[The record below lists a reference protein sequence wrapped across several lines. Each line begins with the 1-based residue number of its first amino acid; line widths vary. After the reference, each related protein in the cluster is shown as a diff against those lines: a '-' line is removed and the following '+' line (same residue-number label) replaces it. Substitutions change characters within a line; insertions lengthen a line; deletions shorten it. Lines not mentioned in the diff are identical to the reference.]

1 MKAVLKFNLPEDN
14 FKHETACKADNMWL
28 VIRNMHTHLNKTI
41 DKMKDSEEF
50 SDLAIT
56 EMEEVRE
63 TFLNEL
69 SNSGLD
75 NLIFNY

>member
-14 FKHETACKADNMWL
+14 LKHESACKADNMWL
-28 VIRNMHTHLNKTI
+28 VIRNMCTHLNKTI
-41 DKMKDSEEF
+41 EKMKNNETYSE
-50 SDLAIT
+50 LAIT